1 MVASCTVGQW
11 LSQPRRLGFDAQVLH
26 SFLVLFHLIK
36 VVRLKILVEEEGGHR
51 VDVEIR
57 YPNSSPFV
65 LKLIAGITYLDSAGL
80 QRPFQYCKNKVNVV
94 VVVVVVVRLI
104 CVLNRFRQ
112 LRNSRTKYK
121 SIFY

>member
-1 MVASCTVGQW
+1 MGQW

-57 YPNSSPFV
+57 YPISSHFV
-65 LKLIAGITYLDSAGL
+65 LKLISGIIYLVYI
-80 QRPFQYCKNKVNVV
+80 Q
-94 VVVVVVVRLI
+94 
-104 CVLNRFRQ
+104 
-112 LRNSRTKYK
+112 
-121 SIFY
+121 